1 MRSRSILSL
10 ASVLLVGSLAVCGRS
25 SPPPAPRVPP
35 GPAPLPHEAFSA
47 ERAWSDLAALSQIGP
62 RASGTAGAREAR
74 NYIREQLEA
83 LELQV
88 DEIVTPVELNG
99 AGSLELTHV
108 VATIP
113 GDSPQLFL
121 LVAPYD
127 SSHFDDVDFV
137 GTNDGASGAAL
148 LLEFARV
155 LAARPLPYTTRFA
168 FLEGEGRLGRGG
180 HPFEE
185 RRGVGSRLLAN
196 QMALEDELAAVR
208 LLVAFNR
215 VCDADLRIARD
226 LGSHRMHREEFWK
239 AARRLGQVD
248 AFPPN
253 ELFESPQSSH
263 LAFRDRGVRP
273 VLAIED
279 TAFGGEEAPG
289 IYADTD
295 EDDLAHCAPESL
307 EIVGAVSLA
316 ALETIGDRLAKIDRF
331 ARSPL
336 TAVEPSAAELEPA
349 VDAAEAAPEAL
360 EAASDSLD
368 GGDETVSEVA
378 DGAAEP
384 AAGSLSDTADAA
396 PDAPSDTADV
406 EPGSPSD
413 TADAAPDV
421 PSDAAEPEPAD
432 GAAEAAAEEVT
443 EGAAAPAQDDANR

>member
-1 MRSRSILSL
+1 MYSRSILSFSL
-10 ASVLLVGSLAVCGRS
+10 ASVLLVGSLAACGRSS

-47 ERAWSDLAALSQIGP
+47 ERAWSDLEALSQIGP
-62 RASGTAGAREAR
+62 RASGTAGARKAR
-74 NYIREQLEA
+74 SYIREQLEA

-108 VATIP
+108 LATIP

-127 SSHFDDVDFV
+127 SSHFDDFDFV

-155 LAARPLPYTTRFA
+155 LAASPLPYTTRFA

-185 RRGVGSRLLAN
+185 RRGSGSQLLADR
-196 QMALEDELAAVR
+196 MAVEGELAAVR

-239 AARRLGQVD
+239 NAGRLGQIE
-248 AFPPN
+248 AFPPD

-279 TAFGGEEAPG
+279 TVFGGEEAPG
-289 IYADTD
+289 IYADTED
-295 EDDLAHCAPESL
+295 DDLAHCAPESL
-307 EIVGAVSLA
+307 ETVGVVSLA
-316 ALETIGDRLAKIDRF
+316 ALETIGERLAKIDRF

-336 TAVEPSAAELEPA
+336 TAEQPSAADPEPA
-349 VDAAEAAPEAL
+349 VEAAEAAPEAS
-360 EAASDSLD
+360 EAASDSSS
-368 GGDETVSEVA
+368 GGEETASEVA
-378 DGAAEP
+378 DAAAEP
-384 AAGSLSDTADAA
+384 ATDSPSGAADAA
-396 PDAPSDTADV
+396 PEAPSEA
-406 EPGSPSD
+406 
-413 TADAAPDV
+413 ADAEPEV
-421 PSDAAEPEPAD
+421 PSNAAEPEPAD
-432 GAAEAAAEEVT
+432 AATEAAAEQVT
-443 EGAAAPAQDDANR
+443 EDAAAPAQGDANR